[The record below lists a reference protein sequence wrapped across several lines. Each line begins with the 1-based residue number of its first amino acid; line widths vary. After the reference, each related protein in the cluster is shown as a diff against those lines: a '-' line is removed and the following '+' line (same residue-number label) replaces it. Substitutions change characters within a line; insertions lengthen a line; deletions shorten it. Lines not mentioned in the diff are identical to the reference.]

1 MKMTQNGYFEKKI
14 DWDLGGEVGDYILS
28 PP

>member
-14 DWDLGGEVGDYILS
+14 GWDLGGGEVGDYILS
-28 PP
+28 P